1 MTVMLWS
8 ERMKIRCKVKRRRQK
23 ARAQTYLGEIRCI
36 LVVWVNLRLFEEC
49 ALAQLSLELVR
60 SKARRRKG
68 LTRGNR
74 GRTHVQSCVP
84 DVRAAC
90 LLWTATAGCRGS
102 GRWITAST
110 SNVATI
116 IGWQRRRA
124 LGGMHDTATRSLS
137 RDAQISETKRKVII
151 ARKQYITSDF
161 TLRRRGLGDTRSF
174 PRDKWGSVR
183 FERTP
188 GNKRRS

>member
-124 LGGMHDTATRSLS
+124 WGRVGNAAAGPLR
-137 RDAQISETKRKVII
+137 RDGQTSQAECKVII
-151 ARKQYITSDF
+151 AGKRYSISDV
-161 TLRRRGLGDTRSF
+161 TLRR
-174 PRDKWGSVR
+174 
-183 FERTP
+183 
-188 GNKRRS
+188 